1 MQKTDQIRVVALIHN
16 WVGLMFL
23 GQRSEPLVESLH
35 MRLRR
40 LSFVAGWAAVALLAM
55 AGFAVFDNP
64 EPTVDELESEAAAA
78 SMGHTTGAYAG
89 LTFSLLSGEPG
100 ELSVASGPSD
110 SEDLQGAQDPSDS
123 STEEEPSTGSMVS
136 ETSGWLSQVQV
147 RALVSLYFAV
157 EDVNKAVR
165 VAWCESRFDPNST
178 NLRTGAVGLFQ
189 HLPQYWE
196 ERATEAGFPGAEPTD
211 PVASTAAAA
220 WAVYDGGGW
229 DTFAC
234 RG

>member
-1 MQKTDQIRVVALIHN
+1 
-16 WVGLMFL
+16 
-23 GQRSEPLVESLH
+23 

-40 LSFVAGWAAVALLAM
+40 LSFLAGWSAVALLAM

-64 EPTVDELESEAAAA
+64 EPTVDELETEAAAA
-78 SMGHTTGAYAG
+78 SLGHNTGAYAG
-89 LTFSLLSGEPG
+89 LTFALLAGDQAEVEVTASPDETEAFEP
-100 ELSVASGPSD
+100 
-110 SEDLQGAQDPSDS
+110 SEDT
-123 STEEEPSTGSMVS
+123 STDEEPSAASMIS

-147 RALVSLYFAV
+147 RALVSLYFAAA
-157 EDVNKAVR
+157 DVNKAVR

-189 HLPQYWE
+189 HLPQYWA
-196 ERATEAGFPGAEPTD
+196 ERADAAGFPEADPTD

>member
-1 MQKTDQIRVVALIHN
+1 
-16 WVGLMFL
+16 
-23 GQRSEPLVESLH
+23 
-35 MRLRR
+35 
-40 LSFVAGWAAVALLAM
+40 M
-55 AGFAVFDNP
+55 AGFAAFDTP
-64 EPTVDELESEAAAA
+64 DPTVDELETEAAAA
-78 SMGHTTGAYAG
+78 SIGHATGAYAG
-89 LTFSLLSGEPG
+89 LTFALLAGETA
-100 ELSVASGPSD
+100 ELSVAENATST
-110 SEDLQGAQDPSDS
+110 EDLQQAAGPADA
-123 STEEEPSTGSMVS
+123 STGEASSTGSEIA

-147 RALVSLYFAV
+147 RALVALYFAP

-189 HLPQYWE
+189 HLPQYWA
-196 ERATEAGFPGAEPTD
+196 ERAEAAGFPGADPAD

-229 DTFAC
+229 DIFAC

>member
-16 WVGLMFL
+16 WVGLTSL

-40 LSFVAGWAAVALLAM
+40 LSFLAGWAAVALLAM

-64 EPTVDELESEAAAA
+64 EPTVDELETEAAAA
-78 SMGHTTGAYAG
+78 SLGHNTGAYAG
-89 LTFSLLSGEPG
+89 LTFALLAGDQAEVEVTASPDETEALEPSG
-100 ELSVASGPSD
+100 D
-110 SEDLQGAQDPSDS
+110 T
-123 STEEEPSTGSMVS
+123 STDEEPSTASIIS

-147 RALVSLYFAV
+147 RALVSLYFAAA
-157 EDVNKAVR
+157 DVNKAVR

-189 HLPQYWE
+189 HLPQYWA
-196 ERATEAGFPGAEPTD
+196 ERADAAGFPGADPTD

>member
-1 MQKTDQIRVVALIHN
+1 
-16 WVGLMFL
+16 
-23 GQRSEPLVESLH
+23 
-35 MRLRR
+35 
-40 LSFVAGWAAVALLAM
+40 M

-64 EPTVDELESEAAAA
+64 EPTVDELETEAAAA
-78 SMGHTTGAYAG
+78 SLGHSTGAYAG
-89 LTFSLLSGEPG
+89 LTFALLAGDRAEVELTASPDEPEALEPG
-100 ELSVASGPSD
+100 EDTATD
-110 SEDLQGAQDPSDS
+110 
-123 STEEEPSTGSMVS
+123 EEPSIASMIS

-147 RALVSLYFAV
+147 RALVSLYFAAA
-157 EDVNKAVR
+157 DVNQAVR

-189 HLPQYWE
+189 HLPQYWA
-196 ERATEAGFPGAEPTD
+196 ERADAAGFPGADPTD

>member
-1 MQKTDQIRVVALIHN
+1 
-16 WVGLMFL
+16 
-23 GQRSEPLVESLH
+23 

-55 AGFAVFDNP
+55 VGFAAFDTP
-64 EPTVDELESEAAAA
+64 DPTVDELETEAAAA
-78 SMGHTTGAYAG
+78 SLGHNTGAYAG
-89 LTFSLLSGEPG
+89 LTFSLLAGEAT
-100 ELSVASGPSD
+100 EQSATNAS
-110 SEDLQGAQDPSDS
+110 SEAEDTEQALDPADPA
-123 STEEEPSTGSMVS
+123 TAEEPSTGSMVS
-136 ETSGWLSQVQV
+136 ATSGWLSQVQV
-147 RALVSLYFAV
+147 RALVSLYFAA

-196 ERATEAGFPGAEPTD
+196 ERADEAGFPGAEPTD

>member
-1 MQKTDQIRVVALIHN
+1 
-16 WVGLMFL
+16 
-23 GQRSEPLVESLH
+23 
-35 MRLRR
+35 
-40 LSFVAGWAAVALLAM
+40 M
-55 AGFAVFDNP
+55 AGFAAFDTP
-64 EPTVDELESEAAAA
+64 DPTVDELETEAAAA
-78 SMGHTTGAYAG
+78 SLGHTTGAYAG
-89 LTFSLLSGEPG
+89 LTFALLAGEPA
-100 ELSVASGPSD
+100 ELSATAQSEAEDAEQAS
-110 SEDLQGAQDPSDS
+110 DLSDS
-123 STEEEPSTGSMVS
+123 SMAEPSTGSMVS

-147 RALVSLYFAV
+147 RALVSRYFAA

-196 ERATEAGFPGAEPTD
+196 ERASEAGFPGAQPTD

>member
-1 MQKTDQIRVVALIHN
+1 
-16 WVGLMFL
+16 
-23 GQRSEPLVESLH
+23 

-55 AGFAVFDNP
+55 VGFAVFDNP
-64 EPTVDELESEAAAA
+64 EPTVAELETEAAAA

-89 LTFSLLSGEPG
+89 LTFALLAGDSA
-100 ELSVASGPSD
+100 ELSAETAPADEETES
-110 SEDLQGAQDPSDS
+110 AADPSD
-123 STEEEPSTGSMVS
+123 PSTAETPSTASMVS
-136 ETSGWLSQVQV
+136 ATSGWLSQVQV
-147 RALVSLYFAV
+147 RALVSLYFAA

-196 ERATEAGFPGAEPTD
+196 ERASEAGFPGANATD